1 MKIKLSD
8 YILEQSISD
17 ASIDDITLE
26 QLKAELRVDIAI
38 NEFYI
43 KNYNMGLFQ
52 EVTAQQ
58 PPPDYSEFRDVE
70 SQEALQQRWQDQL
83 RELGVEFKSEEHDS
97 SLSPYIQKIE
107 QSASD
112 QTIIGTYNGSDGNT
126 YIFTVY
132 NDLLDN
138 KNGEPALVETHL
150 FQVRENGKLSRWAGN
165 DIDLSKVN
173 MSDVNRDNLMNYMKH
188 STEAHIEWH
197 KNNPNYMIGHEVKT
211 EKWENL
217 KSQRDE
223 IADRDIGGKKYRDA
237 ERENMKAVD
246 KSYSPDANPNGNVIR
261 NAVHKSLENP
271 AVKIL
276 GIIGYIAKLINT
288 MWALKRMMK
297 YGKMSRKIEETMK
310 SINIYLKGIMS
321 TCVNNPTEFNETE
334 FSTMVAE
341 YNRMLNQAVQVARAA
356 VNKVYDDHLTSKEL
370 DAELSG
376 HNVVHNA
383 YDNPLLIENDNL
395 IKTIQ
400 QNRGIIESRLSKL
413 DEKSAISIVRGTNEY
428 EKVLI
433 PAIEDI
439 QAEFKRIRAN
449 AADVKKMDQMVQNQS
464 ASAPTQ
470 TSAPT
475 QAQPPQ
481 QQKKPGEL
489 AQGGMMQQQG

>member
-1 MKIKLSD
+1 
-8 YILEQSISD
+8 
-17 ASIDDITLE
+17 
-26 QLKAELRVDIAI
+26 
-38 NEFYI
+38 
-43 KNYNMGLFQ
+43 
-52 EVTAQQ
+52 
-58 PPPDYSEFRDVE
+58 
-70 SQEALQQRWQDQL
+70 
-83 RELGVEFKSEEHDS
+83 
-97 SLSPYIQKIE
+97 
-107 QSASD
+107 
-112 QTIIGTYNGSDGNT
+112 
-126 YIFTVY
+126 
-132 NDLLDN
+132 
-138 KNGEPALVETHL
+138 
-150 FQVRENGKLSRWAGN
+150 
-165 DIDLSKVN
+165 
-173 MSDVNRDNLMNYMKH
+173 
-188 STEAHIEWH
+188 
-197 KNNPNYMIGHEVKT
+197 
-211 EKWENL
+211 
-217 KSQRDE
+217 
-223 IADRDIGGKKYRDA
+223 
-237 ERENMKAVD
+237 
-246 KSYSPDANPNGNVIR
+246 
-261 NAVHKSLENP
+261 
-271 AVKIL
+271 
-276 GIIGYIAKLINT
+276 
-288 MWALKRMMK
+288 
-297 YGKMSRKIEETMK
+297 
-310 SINIYLKGIMS
+310 MS

-334 FSTMVAE
+334 FSTKVAE